1 MQIPARLDFASNIPE
16 SYSML
21 DLTLADM
28 ARGLKAGEYKS
39 VDLVR
44 GFLERIHQRDN
55 AINSF
60 ISVNDDQAL
69 ERAEQADA
77 QRLNGSASALTGV
90 PLALKD
96 IYCTDGVLTTAGSK
110 MLENFVAPY
119 NATVVEKLE
128 GAGTI
133 SLGKTNMDEF
143 AMGSSNENSYFGAVH
158 NPWDHSLV
166 PGGSSGGS
174 AAAVAAGLVP
184 AAMGTDTG
192 GSIRQPAAFCG
203 ITGLKPTYGRVS
215 RYGIIAYASSLD
227 QAGPMARSAEDC
239 ALLLNAIAGHDE
251 RDSTS
256 VSRVVPDYTQE
267 LNEPLA
273 GLKIGLPVEYFGE
286 GLDDGVNK
294 AIREAVKVYESLG
307 AKVVDVSLPHTSLA
321 VPAYYVIAPAEASS
335 NLSRFDGVRFGHRCE
350 NPVDLEDLYKRSR
363 AEGFGEEVK
372 RRILIGTRTLS
383 EGFYDAYY
391 RKAQQIRRLIRQDFL
406 DAFDKVDVLMGPAAP
421 TPAFELGAQADPVSM
436 YLQDIYTIAINLA
449 GIPGISVPA
458 GFVDKRPV
466 GLQILGPHFGESHL
480 LNVAHVFQQHTDW
493 HTRRPSQYQ
502 GN

>member
-1 MQIPARLDFASNIPE
+1 
-16 SYSML
+16 ML

-28 ARGLKAGEYKS
+28 ARGLNAGEFTS
-39 VDLVR
+39 VELVR
-44 GFLERIHQRDN
+44 GLLARIEASNPD
-55 AINSF
+55 INSF
-60 ISVNDDQAL
+60 ITVT
-69 ERAEQADA
+69 AEQALSRAAQQDA
-77 QRLNGSASALTGV
+77 ERAKGNARALSGV
-90 PLALKD
+90 PIALKD
-96 IYCTDGVLTTAGSK
+96 NYCTDGVLTTAASK
-110 MLENFVAPY
+110 ILESFVSPY
-119 NATVVEKLE
+119 NATIVDKLE
-128 GAGTI
+128 AAGTI

-143 AMGSSNENSYFGAVH
+143 AMGSSNENSYFGPVK

-227 QAGPMARSAEDC
+227 QAGPIARSAEDC
-239 ALLLNAIAGHDE
+239 ALLLNAIAGHDP

-256 VSRVVPDYTQE
+256 VSRVVPDYTAE
-267 LNEPLA
+267 LNAPLD
-273 GLKIGLPVEYFGE
+273 GLKIGLPVEYFGN
-286 GLDDGVNK
+286 GLDSNVEK

-307 AKVVDVSLPHTSLA
+307 AQVIDVSLPHTQLA

-335 NLSRFDGVRFGHRCE
+335 NLSRYDGVRFGYRCK

-363 AEGFGEEVK
+363 GEGFGEEVK
-372 RRILIGTRTLS
+372 RRILIGTHTLS
-383 EGFYDAYY
+383 EGFFDAYY
-391 RKAQQIRRLIRQDFL
+391 RKAQKVRRLIRQDFL
-406 DAFDKVDVLMGPAAP
+406 DAFDKVDVLMGPATP
-421 TPAFELGAQADPVSM
+421 TTAFEIGAKMDPVSM

-458 GFVDKRPV
+458 GFVGQHPV
-466 GLQILGPHFGESHL
+466 GLQILAPHFAEAHL
-480 LNVAHVFQQHTDW
+480 LNVAHAFQQHTDW
-493 HTRRPSQYQ
+493 HIRRPQQ
-502 GN
+502 N